1 MSLIRDI
8 LGHYTSTGPLS
19 ETDVLTAAEDILRRR
34 IERQGSLSSPQD
46 ASDFLRTRIGA
57 LDHEEFHVL
66 WLDQRHRILGTE
78 CLFRGT
84 IAGASV
90 CPREVVKAALRINAA
105 ACILAHN
112 HPSGEPEPSA
122 ADRHITQ
129 ELVTALRT
137 IEVRVLD
144 HIVVGAVATV
154 SLAGRGLM

>member
-8 LGHYTSTGPLS
+8 LGHYLSTGPLS
-19 ETDVLTAAEDILRRR
+19 ESDVLVAAEEILRRR

-46 ASDFLRTRIGA
+46 ASDFLRARIGA

-90 CPREVVKAALRINAA
+90 YPREVVNEPPREFRRLLGLSHAAMADP
-105 ACILAHN
+105 AC
-112 HPSGEPEPSA
+112 SA
-122 ADRHITQ
+122 
-129 ELVTALRT
+129 
-137 IEVRVLD
+137 
-144 HIVVGAVATV
+144 
-154 SLAGRGLM
+154 